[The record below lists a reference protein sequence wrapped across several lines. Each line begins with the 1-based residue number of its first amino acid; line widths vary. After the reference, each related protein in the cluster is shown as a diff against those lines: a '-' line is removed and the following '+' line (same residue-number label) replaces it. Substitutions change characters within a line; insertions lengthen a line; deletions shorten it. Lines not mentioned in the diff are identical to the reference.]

1 MVTPEEANR
10 LSAIQQQSAN
20 VPGSVLVQAT
30 KQQADNSFVD
40 GLTDFFSKAKE
51 KTYGAIKNAVFE
63 QFNVNPDTGGF
74 AELACL
80 LYTSDAADE

>member
-30 KQQADNSFVD
+30 KQKADNKNLWCNKKCSF
-40 GLTDFFSKAKE
+40 
-51 KTYGAIKNAVFE
+51 
-63 QFNVNPDTGGF
+63 
-74 AELACL
+74 
-80 LYTSDAADE
+80 

>member
-40 GLTDFFSKAKE
+40 GLTPNQH
-51 KTYGAIKNAVFE
+51 YN
-63 QFNVNPDTGGF
+63 
-74 AELACL
+74 
-80 LYTSDAADE
+80 